1 MNGTNDTRRLSDR
14 LAVLRNHDY
23 RLLWFATFGSGVG
36 TWMATVALPLDMNHR
51 THSTWW
57 VSALLVVTFLP
68 AVVVGLVAG
77 PLVDRLS
84 RKLLIVTS
92 DVARLMVFA
101 ALPFVG
107 SPSGILA
114 LAAVAGAANSFFRPA
129 VFAGVPNLLEERE
142 LASGMSLL
150 QATDWL
156 ATPIG
161 SILGGTVVSA
171 SGVDDVYWINAA
183 TFLLSALLLIQIP
196 ARLLQSEQG
205 ITRGHWND
213 LREGISL
220 FRHSRVLRAVLFGF
234 GFAMLGGGLINV
246 AELFLAN
253 RALDSGA
260 FGYGLLW
267 SGTGIGLVAG
277 SILAGGLLEDHD
289 ALEGYALVFVPW
301 AVGFLAAAVS
311 PEIWIASL
319 AMVLA
324 GLGNGLTFPMTVVIV
339 QRATADRVR
348 GRAFAVI
355 ISAHNALF
363 ALAMIASAEIT
374 AAAGPR
380 WTFVTGSLLVACGGC
395 TAWAL
400 SRRPDPHPSRAGEQ
414 AV

>member
-1 MNGTNDTRRLSDR
+1 VNGTNDRRTLSDR
-14 LAVLRNHDY
+14 VAVLRNHNY
-23 RLLWFATFGSGVG
+23 RLLFFATFGSGVG
-36 TWMATVALPLDMNHR
+36 TWMATVALPVAMNRR
-51 THSTWW
+51 TDSTWW
-57 VSALLVVTFLP
+57 VTALLVVTFLP
-68 AVVVGLVAG
+68 GVVVGILAG
-77 PLVDRLS
+77 PLVDRRS

-92 DVARLMVFA
+92 DVARLIVFA
-101 ALPFVG
+101 ALPFVD
-107 SPSGILA
+107 SPGGILA
-114 LAAVAGAANSFFRPA
+114 LAAVAGVANSFFRPA

-156 ATPIG
+156 AAPLG
-161 SILGGTVVSA
+161 SILGGTVISA
-171 SGVDDVYWINAA
+171 AGVDVVYWINAA
-183 TFLLSALLLIQIP
+183 TFLLSALLLVQIP
-196 ARLLQSEQG
+196 SRLLQSEQG

-220 FRHSRVLRAVLFGF
+220 FHRSPVLRAVLFGF

-246 AELFLAN
+246 AELFLSN
-253 RALDSGA
+253 RALHSGA

-277 SILAGGLLEDHD
+277 SILAGSLLEDHESLD
-289 ALEGYALVFVPW
+289 GYALVFVPW

-311 PEIWIASL
+311 PDIWIASL

-355 ISAHNALF
+355 ISVHNALF
-363 ALAMIASAEIT
+363 ALGMVVSAELT

-380 WTFVTGSLLVACGGC
+380 WTYVGGASLVACGGC